1 MGSSNCLCRFVFSF
15 FQKRDYRDIKN
26 ALFRM
31 SPKSSHCFLCF
42 LGSRHSCAFS
52 PSLLSVA
59 HGYLMNVQN
68 ICMYSSENKSH
79 LSALFGK
86 LVRNQQIK

>member
-1 MGSSNCLCRFVFSF
+1 MGSRNRLGRFLFSFFFF
-15 FQKRDYRDIKN
+15 FQKRDCGDFKN

-31 SPKSSHCFLCF
+31 SPKSSHWFFML
-42 LGSRHSCAFS
+42 SRVKAQLWLY
-52 PSLLSVA
+52 PSLLSV
-59 HGYLMNVQN
+59 VRN

-86 LVRNQQIK
+86 LV